1 MSITFFNPDLSQ
13 ARFNVKDVLSSF
25 RKQPLE
31 KDQIRGDMTSEEIS
45 EVVSDRIITVIK
57 EQFEVAKKN
66 FEAKEE
72 M

>member
-1 MSITFFNPDLSQ
+1 MSTFFNPDLSQ
-13 ARFNVKDVLSSF
+13 ARNVEDVLACF

-31 KDQIRGDMTSEEIS
+31 KDQIRGDMTPEEIS
-45 EVVSDRIITVIK
+45 EVVSNSIITVIK

-66 FEAKEE
+66 FEAKKE